1 MEWDICGLEENLLNK
16 ITEASFQRTYIIFGT
31 VFILLTVAITMF
43 LLFIYDPTITFILI
57 IFAYSMAMILLA
69 YIFIAVL
76 GNKVTRSIKTID
88 EIMDNAISGKKNIY
102 TGYEENILSS
112 FESKMYRFI
121 AMSKFTTDEIEKE
134 RNKIKSLISDISH
147 QTKTPVANI
156 MLYSELLLDGY
167 KLNQEQKELASGI
180 KLQSEKLRWLI
191 ESLVKM
197 SRLETGIINSVNKT
211 LMPVFQTIST
221 SIGTVFSY
229 AEKKNIQIQVCC
241 DEDIKAYHDVKWT
254 SEAFV
259 NILENAIKYTPE
271 WGKIDVI
278 VSQYE
283 MFTRIDIK
291 DTGIGINEG
300 ELNFIFKRFYRSAD
314 VSQYDGVGIGL
325 YLTSEI
331 ISSEGG
337 YIKVKSKLNKG
348 SVFSVFLPNTK

>member
-1 MEWDICGLEENLLNK
+1 MNK
-16 ITEASFQRTYIIFGT
+16 ITESSFKRIYIIFGS
-31 VFILLTVAITMF
+31 VFTFFTVAIAIF
-43 LLFIYDPTITFILI
+43 LLCIYDTTESFMLI
-57 IFAYSMAMILLA
+57 IFAYFIVVILLV
-69 YIFIAVL
+69 YIFITVL
-76 GNKVTRSIKTID
+76 GKKVTRSIKTID
-88 EIMDNAISGKKNIY
+88 DIMDNAISGKKNMY
-102 TGYEENILSS
+102 TGYEEDIFSA
-112 FESKMYRFI
+112 FEGKIYRFI
-121 AMSKFTTDEIEKE
+121 AMSKFATDEIENE

-156 MLYSELLLDGY
+156 MLYSELMLDGH

-197 SRLETGIINSVNKT
+197 SRLETGIISSVNKT

-221 SIGTVFSY
+221 SIGTIFSY
-229 AEKKNIQIQVCC
+229 AEKKNIQIKVCC
-241 DEDIKAYHDVKWT
+241 DESIKAYHDVKWT

-271 WGKIDVI
+271 WGEIDIIVI
-278 VSQYE
+278 RYE

-300 ELNFIFKRFYRSAD
+300 ELNFIFKRFYRSVD
-314 VSQYDGVGIGL
+314 VAQYDGVGIGL
-325 YLTSEI
+325 YLTREI

>member
-1 MEWDICGLEENLLNK
+1 MNK
-16 ITEASFQRTYIIFGT
+16 ITENSFKRIYIIFGL
-31 VFILLTVAITMF
+31 VFAIFTVAITIF
-43 LLFIYDPTITFILI
+43 LLCIYDTTRSFMLI
-57 IFAYSMAMILLA
+57 IFAYFMVIILLA
-69 YIFIAVL
+69 YTFIIVL
-76 GNKVTRSIKTID
+76 GKKVTRSIKAID
-88 EIMDNAISGKKNIY
+88 EIMDNAINGKKNMY
-102 TGYEENILSS
+102 TGYEENMLSS
-112 FESKMYRFI
+112 FESKMYHFI

-156 MLYSELLLDGY
+156 MLYSELMLDGY

-180 KLQSEKLRWLI
+180 KSQSEKLRWLI

-197 SRLETGIINSVNKT
+197 SRLETGIISSVNKT
-211 LMPVFQTIST
+211 LLPVFQTIST

-229 AEKKNIQIQVCC
+229 AEKKNIQIRVCC
-241 DEDIKAYHDVKWT
+241 DEDIKAYHDAKWT

-259 NILENAIKYTPE
+259 NILENAIKYTPVCGE
-271 WGKIDVI
+271 IDVI

-325 YLTSEI
+325 YLTREI

-337 YIKVKSKLNKG
+337 YIKVKSKLNEG